1 MRKWPIAPFALAA
14 ALAIMPSAE
23 ADSFSFYYNAPGGVS
38 GSGTLVGTNEGSGV
52 WLITSGTGTFDDGTI
67 TDSIALIANPN
78 GPANSSL
85 SPSGYF
91 VYDDLLFPTSGPLQL
106 LDEDGLLFNFDGMEL
121 NLWDGGFPFE
131 EGWAENTGPSG
142 SGTFTITPEPSSFL
156 LMGSGLLALAF
167 MLLRKSGMSGLF
179 AKA

>member
-1 MRKWPIAPFALAA
+1 MGKWPIASLTLAT
-14 ALAIMPSAE
+14 ALAITPAAK
-23 ADSFSFYYNAPGGVS
+23 ADSFNFYYSAPGGVS
-38 GSGTLVGTNEGSGV
+38 GSGTLVGANERSGV

-67 TDSIALIANPN
+67 TDPITLITNPY

-91 VYDDLLFPTSGPLQL
+91 VYDDLFFPTSGPLQL
-106 LDEDGLLFNFDGMEL
+106 LDPDGLLFSFDGMEL
-121 NLWDGGFPFE
+121 NLWDGGYPFA

-142 SGTFTITPEPSSFL
+142 SGTFASTPEPGSLL

-167 MLLRKSGMSGLF
+167 LLLRKSSLSGLF
-179 AKA
+179 AKV

>member
-1 MRKWPIAPFALAA
+1 M
-14 ALAIMPSAE
+14 
-23 ADSFSFYYNAPGGVS
+23 ADHIPRIGGGT
-38 GSGTLVGTNEGSGV
+38 GSGTLVGINEGSGV

-67 TDSIALIANPN
+67 TDSIALIANPY

-91 VYDDLLFPTSGPLQL
+91 TYDDLLFPASGPLQL
-106 LDEDGLLFNFDGMEL
+106 LDPDGLLFSFDGMEL
-121 NLWDGGFPFE
+121 NLWDGGYPFE

-142 SGTFTITPEPSSFL
+142 SGSFAITPEPGSLL
-156 LMGSGLLALAF
+156 LMGSGLLGLAF
-167 MLLRKSGMSGLF
+167 MLLQRSSLSGLF